1 MESFY
6 GWLDEQVDYE
16 NRWIKED
23 YGVAYFFCTD
33 SIIIDWIGSGC
44 VTVEEYEEDN
54 MKNLQSLFEDWSR
67 EAKPFDYTDKDI
79 QRRINEDNAEMHTR
93 SMEMGWGGS
102 FTTNSRGQ
110 RTYFPYDDY

>member
-1 MESFY
+1 MASFY
-6 GWLDEQVDYE
+6 KWLDEQVDDE
-16 NRWIKED
+16 NRWIRED
-23 YGVAYFFCTD
+23 YGVSYFFDTD
-33 SIIIDWIGSGC
+33 TIVDDWLMSGDVC
-44 VTVEEYEEDN
+44 VDEFEQDDLEV
-54 MKNLQSLFEDWSR
+54 LQPLFEDWSR

-102 FTTNSRGQ
+102 FVSNSRGQ

>member
-1 MESFY
+1 MGKFY
-6 GWLDEQVDYE
+6 NWLDEQVNYE
-16 NRWIKED
+16 NRWIRED

-33 SIIIDWIGSGC
+33 SIIDDWLDSGC

-54 MKNLQSLFEDWSR
+54 MENLQPLFEDWSM

-79 QRRINEDNAEMHTR
+79 QRRINEDNAELHTR

-102 FTTNSRGQ
+102 FVSNSRGQ